1 MLRVCCSTAR
11 IRLSISHSSKQCV
24 PPGTDAGRVLFAHH
38 KRPELPP
45 VEGPPQL
52 AARCILNDWDSDAV
66 LLHQT
71 QIVSDI
77 YRLKNMP
84 ALLEYLFGMLAEMA
98 AGCGVECKRQHDE
111 FSVGVNMAEQSDA
124 AWNPGRGLTLY
135 GRKPALEALEDAS
148 LTIHCLHLANS
159 NRPVGII
166 AQIIS
171 EAESRGIAIR
181 YHDRQALSR
190 ISRNGRQDQGV
201 ALDVVCPNFMMLE
214 AFMDLPEKPRTVL
227 ALDGV
232 TNPQNVGMIIRSAV
246 AAGVDG
252 VLYPKRGI
260 ASLGP
265 LVIKASAGNVF
276 RAPIIRCDST
286 ATAVITLKDKGYQV
300 ATLEATATTS
310 LFEFT
315 AADNLVCVLG
325 GESEGIGREV
335 AVMADARL
343 TVPMENGVESLNV
356 AVTAALVSFHL
367 GQSPD

>member
-1 MLRVCCSTAR
+1 M
-11 IRLSISHSSKQCV
+11 
-24 PPGTDAGRVLFAHH
+24 
-38 KRPELPP
+38 
-45 VEGPPQL
+45 
-52 AARCILNDWDSDAV
+52 DSP
-66 LLHQT
+66 
-71 QIVSDI
+71 I
-77 YRLKNMP
+77 
-84 ALLEYLFGMLAEMA
+84 
-98 AGCGVECKRQHDE
+98 
-111 FSVGVNMAEQSDA
+111 GVNMPEQSNA
-124 AWNPGRGLTLY
+124 AWHPGRGLTLF
-135 GRKPALEALEDAS
+135 GRKPALEALQDTS
-148 LTIHCLHLANS
+148 LTIHCLHLADS
-159 NRPVGII
+159 NRPNGII

-171 EAESRGIAIR
+171 EAERRGITIR

-190 ISRNGRQDQGV
+190 VSKNGRQDQGV
-201 ALDVVCPNFMMLE
+201 ALDVVCPNFMSLE
-214 AFMDLPEKPRTVL
+214 GFIDFPEKPRTVL

-286 ATAVITLKDKGYQV
+286 AAALTTLKAYGYQI
-300 ATLEATATTS
+300 AILEAKATTS
-310 LFEFT
+310 LFEFK

-335 AVMADARL
+335 AVLADTRL
-343 TVPMENGVESLNV
+343 TIPMANGVESLNV

-367 GQSPD
+367 GQTPD